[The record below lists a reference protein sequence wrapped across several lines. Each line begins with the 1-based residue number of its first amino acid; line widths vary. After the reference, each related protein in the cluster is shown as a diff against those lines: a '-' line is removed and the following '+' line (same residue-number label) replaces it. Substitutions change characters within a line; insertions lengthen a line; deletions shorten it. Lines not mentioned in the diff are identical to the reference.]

1 MAPLATSIL
10 VSRMSCELKGTNLQW
25 LPPGAWKCTLDEA
38 SCGRDFSTA
47 ECPKINPEMERETK
61 KIMNPETLNVA
72 PTSAAKLPFSET
84 SAVFYFS
91 IFFKHVGLY
100 KGLKR

>member
-1 MAPLATSIL
+1 MKPL
-10 VSRMSCELKGTNLQW
+10 VEEM
-25 LPPGAWKCTLDEA
+25 P
-38 SCGRDFSTA
+38 TA
-47 ECPKINPEMERETK
+47 ECPTVNPEMERETK
-61 KIMNPETLNVA
+61 KNHETLNVA
-72 PTSAAKLPFSET
+72 PTFVAKLPFSET